1 MIKLY
6 IYTIYIYTHY
16 IYIYGLCQKRNKWT
30 IARWGYLRE
39 STHSHASIHE
49 GRNSLRLCLCPRQGK
64 YRQRPLW
71 FLAVFTSFDLIILC
85 KLMINLINHG
95 LWDSH
100 GYLMAGLSKSGM
112 CNPPS
117 ELFSGFPSAQAMP
130 GPLHILREDSLCHP
144 RHVELW
150 KMRVQR
156 TSCATGQR
164 AGSWRIIRGANFT
177 VNHHDRVHGRMT
189 IAHSSR
195 ALQVIHRNVHH
206 SFPYSPRI
214 PAIILDLFI
223 SLLFFWQLK
232 CMQNLGF
239 CWKSGV
245 PSTRSPASLEED
257 EVLEDDLGTWSRHP
271 GRTSAPG
278 WGTKRLRE
286 GD

>member
-1 MIKLY
+1 MCIYTTDIYIHVYIIIYINTYIYIWLNYIYTLY
-6 IYTIYIYTHY
+6 IYIHT

-164 AGSWRIIRGANFT
+164 AGSWRIIRAP
-177 VNHHDRVHGRMT
+177 
-189 IAHSSR
+189 ISR
-195 ALQVIHRNVHH
+195 W
-206 SFPYSPRI
+206 
-214 PAIILDLFI
+214 IIMI
-223 SLLFFWQLK
+223 EY
-232 CMQNLGF
+232 M
-239 CWKSGV
+239 
-245 PSTRSPASLEED
+245 E
-257 EVLEDDLGTWSRHP
+257 
-271 GRTSAPG
+271 G
-278 WGTKRLRE
+278 WP
-286 GD
+286 